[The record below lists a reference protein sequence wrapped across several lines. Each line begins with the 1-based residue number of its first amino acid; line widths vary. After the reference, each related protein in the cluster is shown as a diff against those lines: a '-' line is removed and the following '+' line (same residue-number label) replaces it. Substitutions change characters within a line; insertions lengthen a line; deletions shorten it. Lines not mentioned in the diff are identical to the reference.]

1 MSEAKRVS
9 DKVEAIANGLF
20 TTIRTITDNPQQAY
34 EVLLCV
40 FILFHIETD
49 EHTIE
54 EFCANFIHDFSDGAK
69 TTQEHRRKSL
79 Q

>member
-1 MSEAKRVS
+1 MTHRVS

-20 TTIRTITDNPQQAY
+20 TTLQMITDSPQQAY
-34 EVLLCV
+34 EALLCV
-40 FILFHIETD
+40 FILFHIEAG

-54 EFCANFIHDFSDGAK
+54 EFCDNFTRDFSDGARA
-69 TTQEHRRKSL
+69 TQEHRRKSL